1 MKVNNSC
8 HDLKSNKTWE
18 QVKRN
23 HRREGDIGALYA
35 LRVQL
40 CRQIDAGILNVQEA
54 TERFETERDR
64 VIRERREVGGR
75 GQAML
80 YPCC

>member
-1 MKVNNSC
+1 MYYLNRIPLSL
-8 HDLKSNKTWE
+8 H
-18 QVKRN
+18 
-23 HRREGDIGALYA
+23 HRINRINGLVSRRRFIDHNGAEYSEVPA
-35 LRVQL
+35 
-40 CRQIDAGILNVQEA
+40 IDAGILNVQEA

-64 VIRERREVGGR
+64 VIRERREVGER